1 MECRLREKVPALVV
15 HLMQRFGSALSASAL
30 RISNAAYKE
39 RNGRS
44 YWKAKCLFLTFC
56 IVVASPASVRDGD
69 LSTPELAS

>member
-30 RISNAAYKE
+30 RISNAAYKA

-44 YWKAKCLFLTFC
+44 CLFLTFC